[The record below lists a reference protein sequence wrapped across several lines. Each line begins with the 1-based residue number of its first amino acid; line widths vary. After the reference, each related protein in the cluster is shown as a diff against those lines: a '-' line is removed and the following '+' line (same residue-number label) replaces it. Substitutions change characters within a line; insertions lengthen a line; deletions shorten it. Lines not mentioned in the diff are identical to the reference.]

1 MTKDEALKLALEALE
16 EAWYHVGTFQ
26 PTEKAI
32 DLYDEAR
39 TAIKEA
45 LAQPEQ
51 EPVAVRYDYDGYGY
65 QYIDSG
71 SGSDWQTRVQG
82 EPLYTTPPQIEV
94 GCAECGVNGGHALYC
109 VACAEKFVGLEN
121 ENRSILIRTL
131 KWCEDLLREAGHDEA
146 VNEVQDCIMQLRKAQ
161 EK

>member
-1 MTKDEALKLALEALE
+1 MNN
-16 EAWYHVGTFQ
+16 
-26 PTEKAI
+26 
-32 DLYDEAR
+32 
-39 TAIKEA
+39 
-45 LAQPEQ
+45 
-51 EPVAVRYDYDGYGY
+51 EPVAIRYDFDGYGY
-65 QYIDSG
+65 KYIDFG

-82 EPLYTTPPQIEV
+82 EPLYTAPPQIKV

-146 VNEVQDCIMQLRKAQ
+146 VSDVQDCIMQLRKSQ
-161 EK
+161 NK

>member
-1 MTKDEALKLALEALE
+1 MNN
-16 EAWYHVGTFQ
+16 
-26 PTEKAI
+26 
-32 DLYDEAR
+32 
-39 TAIKEA
+39 
-45 LAQPEQ
+45 
-51 EPVAVRYDYDGYGY
+51 EPVAIRYDFDGYGY

-71 SGSDWQTRVQG
+71 SGSDWQKRVQG
-82 EPLYTTPPQIEV
+82 EPLYTVPPQIEV
-94 GCAECGVNGGHALYC
+94 CAECGVNGGHALYC
-109 VACAEKFVGLEN
+109 VECAEKFVGLEN

>member
-1 MTKDEALKLALEALE
+1 MGLPCF
-16 EAWYHVGTFQ
+16 VG
-26 PTEKAI
+26 I
-32 DLYDEAR
+32 YDSPYFKKGTREMNN
-39 TAIKEA
+39 
-45 LAQPEQ
+45 
-51 EPVAVRYDYDGYGY
+51 EPVAIRYDFDGYGY
-65 QYIDSG
+65 KYMDSG
-71 SGSDWQTRVQG
+71 TGSDWQTRVQG
-82 EPLYTTPPQIEV
+82 EPLYTAPPQIEV

-109 VACAEKFVGLEN
+109 VECAEKFVGLEN

>member
-39 TAIKEA
+39 IAIKEA
-45 LAQPEQ
+45 LAQTQ

-71 SGSDWQTRVQG
+71 TGSDWQKRVKG
-82 EPLYTTPPQIEV
+82 EPLYTTPKIEV

-109 VACAEKFVGLEN
+109 VACAK
-121 ENRSILIRTL
+121 RYL
-131 KWCEDLLREAGHDEA
+131 KNKNKNA
-146 VNEVQDCIMQLRKAQ
+146 KT
-161 EK
+161 KK

>member
-1 MTKDEALKLALEALE
+1 MGLPCF
-16 EAWYHVGTFQ
+16 VG
-26 PTEKAI
+26 I
-32 DLYDEAR
+32 YDSPYFKKGTREMNN
-39 TAIKEA
+39 
-45 LAQPEQ
+45 
-51 EPVAVRYDYDGYGY
+51 EPVAIRYDFDGYGY
-65 QYIDSG
+65 KYMDSG

-82 EPLYTTPPQIEV
+82 EPLYTTPKIEV

-109 VACAEKFVGLEN
+109 VTCAEKFVGLEN

-131 KWCEDLLREAGHDEA
+131 KWCEDLLREAGHDKA